1 METDRG
7 AADTQHTLPSYPS
20 LTSNIASVALR
31 LTLPAAP
38 FLRRALLRVIIE
50 PVSAI
55 PGCSAC
61 VCGGFAHTNL
71 SLPHSESLPALP
83 GPPQVV
89 LVCMER
95 GQARLSDALRILSKM
110 EVLPRPRPH
119 PSRPP
124 PVILDP
130 VIIRPLVAAL
140 GVWGH
145 AWAKLLAKFVAAQV
159 RAR

>member
-1 METDRG
+1 MDTDRG
-7 AADTQHTLPSYPS
+7 AADTQHTLRSHPS

-38 FLRRALLRVIIE
+38 FLRRASLRVIIE

-55 PGCSAC
+55 PECSAC

-83 GPPQVV
+83 VPPQVV

-95 GQARLSDALRILSKM
+95 GQARLSDALRILAKM
-110 EVLPRPRPH
+110 GVLPRPRTH

-124 PVILDP
+124 PSFST
-130 VIIRPLVAAL
+130 R
-140 GVWGH
+140 
-145 AWAKLLAKFVAAQV
+145 
-159 RAR
+159 